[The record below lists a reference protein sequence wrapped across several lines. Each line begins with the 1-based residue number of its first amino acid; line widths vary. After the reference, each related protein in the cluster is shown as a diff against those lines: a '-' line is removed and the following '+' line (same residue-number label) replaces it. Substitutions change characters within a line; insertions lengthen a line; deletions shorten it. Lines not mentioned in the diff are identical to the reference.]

1 MAENEQKNTPPA
13 KEEKKQA
20 KVSRSVANIFTGNF
34 LTRKNVLN
42 QLPFVFFLTAI
53 GIAYIA
59 NGYYAE
65 KTVIELNKVNNDI
78 KELRSEYITLKSE
91 LNFRSKQS
99 QVAKAVQPLGL
110 KESVIPPIKITVSK
124 SEKELADK
132 K

>member
-1 MAENEQKNTPPA
+1 MTEKEIKNNEPK
-13 KEEKKQA
+13 KEEKKSS
-20 KVSRSVANIFTGNF
+20 VTRSLSGIFTGNF
-34 LTRKNVLN
+34 LTKKNVLN
-42 QLPFVFFLTAI
+42 QLPFIFFLSAI

-65 KTVIELNKVNNDI
+65 KTVIELNKVANDI

-99 QVAKAVQPLGL
+99 QVAKAVQPLGI
-110 KESVIPPIKITVSK
+110 KESVIPPVKIVISK
-124 SEKELADK
+124 SDK